1 MSQYECYLA
10 TSNSTVDWT
19 TWAPTQWQRQW
30 VGIDLSDG
38 SHIWA
43 DGQNE
48 YLEKST
54 STRTKLNE
62 SLKEGIE
69 MKNLYEV
76 FLVYGEDRI
85 NPLIHRTA
93 DAGYVVAEND
103 EDAKIKSGIF
113 SMIKSEW
120 DADYLTIIVHNLGAV
135 KIKEKAKEVKNV

>member
-1 MSQYECYLA
+1 
-10 TSNSTVDWT
+10 
-19 TWAPTQWQRQW
+19 
-30 VGIDLSDG
+30 
-38 SHIWA
+38 
-43 DGQNE
+43 
-48 YLEKST
+48 
-54 STRTKLNE
+54 
-62 SLKEGIE
+62 

-120 DADYLTIIVHNLGAV
+120 DADYLTIIVRNLGAV

>member
-1 MSQYECYLA
+1 MSQEEFYYLT
-10 TSNSTVDWT
+10 TSNSTADWT
-19 TWAPTQWQRQW
+19 TWAPTQWQQQW
-30 VGIDLSDG
+30 VPVRGIETPSSG
-38 SHIWA
+38 TEIK
-43 DGQNE
+43 QP
-48 YLEKST
+48 
-54 STRTKLNE
+54 
-62 SLKEGIE
+62 LKEGIE

-85 NPLIHRTA
+85 NPLIYRTA

>member
-10 TSNSTVDWT
+10 TSNFNGTDWASTV
-19 TWAPTQWQRQW
+19 
-30 VGIDLSDG
+30 VYG
-38 SHIWA
+38 SPGTEIK
-43 DGQNE
+43 QP
-48 YLEKST
+48 
-54 STRTKLNE
+54 
-62 SLKEGIE
+62 LKEGIE

-120 DADYLTIIVHNLGAV
+120 DADYLTIIVRNLGAV